1 MGITIGGTG
10 EIREELREMRLFPRA
25 PRRRGTDPVG
35 TAVAEYTALRGWDVV
50 PGVRARYRAGRAE
63 CSCGRATCSAP
74 GAHPLD
80 IDLSRDLTIRA
91 GTPLPEALSRWARTP
106 GASVLLPVGRAFE
119 VLDAPAAAGHAALG
133 RLERLGLSAG
143 PVMAAPGDRLWF
155 LVAPGT
161 TGERPAGTA
170 RAGAGRRIPATDLH
184 VPGPGGYVTAPPSD
198 HAGRG
203 PVRWLRDPGP
213 GAAPDPVGG
222 RMLLRALTHL
232 CRRGGSPRR

>member
-10 EIREELREMRLFPRA
+10 EVRGELREMRLFPRV

-63 CSCGRATCSAP
+63 CSCARAACPAP
-74 GAHPLD
+74 GAHPLSTD
-80 IDLSRDLTIRA
+80 PAAGLTIPA
-91 GTPLPEALSRWARTP
+91 GTPLPEALTRWSRTP
-106 GASVLLPVGRAFE
+106 GASLLLPAGRFFE
-119 VLDAPAAAGHAALG
+119 VLDAPGAAGRAALD
-133 RLERLGLSAG
+133 RLERLGLSTG
-143 PVMAAPGDRLWF
+143 PVVSAPGGRLWF
-155 LVAPGT
+155 LVAPGIT
-161 TGERPAGTA
+161 AEHPTDALRTGDGWRLPDADL
-170 RAGAGRRIPATDLH
+170 RAVGR
-184 VPGPGGYVTAPPSD
+184 GGYVTAPPSD

-213 GAAPDPVGG
+213 DTGPDPTGG

-232 CRRGGSPRR
+232 CRRGGPPRG